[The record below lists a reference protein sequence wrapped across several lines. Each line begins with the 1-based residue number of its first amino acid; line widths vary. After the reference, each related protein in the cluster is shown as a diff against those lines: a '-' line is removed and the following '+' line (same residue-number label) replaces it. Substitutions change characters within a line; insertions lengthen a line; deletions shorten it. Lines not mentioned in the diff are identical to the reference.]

1 MSIGKDRVEEHAV
14 HPSARALELLRGQS
28 RQSKTMVF
36 LSAAA
41 RPDVIEA
48 CLGFLLTPESAVTF
62 AAHGLEPAPR

>member
-1 MSIGKDRVEEHAV
+1 
-14 HPSARALELLRGQS
+14 
-28 RQSKTMVF
+28 MVF